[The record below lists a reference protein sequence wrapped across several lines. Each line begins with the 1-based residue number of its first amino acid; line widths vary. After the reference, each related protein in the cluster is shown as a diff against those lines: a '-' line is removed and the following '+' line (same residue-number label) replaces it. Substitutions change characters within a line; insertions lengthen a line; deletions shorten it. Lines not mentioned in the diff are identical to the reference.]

1 MKLFKTLMVGLI
13 LFLLNPAQADP
24 ISGTVYG
31 VYPEG
36 VMVDYGAG
44 SYLVPTQYA
53 NFEIGGIRANWG
65 TLSPGQAVNFI
76 VPDPYW
82 DRVVRVPDPYQWKM
96 KYHPNHPHGGPPGQM
111 KKNAN
116 GNWNGQSNGKNK
128 GKGKK
133 K

>member
-1 MKLFKTLMVGLI
+1 MKLFKTLIVGI
-13 LFLLNPAQADP
+13 FLLLINPAQADP

-53 NFEIGGIRANWG
+53 SFEIGGVRASWG
-65 TLSPGQAVNFI
+65 SLSPGQAVNFI

-82 DRVVRVPDPYQWKM
+82 NRVVRVPDPYQWKI
-96 KYHPNHPHGGPPGQM
+96 KNHPNHPHGGPPGQM
-111 KKNAN
+111 KKNGYN
-116 GNWNGQSNGKNK
+116 GNGNSNGKNK
-128 GKGKK
+128 GKGKWK
-133 K
+133 

>member
-1 MKLFKTLMVGLI
+1 MGI
-13 LFLLNPAQADP
+13 LFLIIPAQADP

-36 VMVDYGAG
+36 VMVDYGGG
-44 SYLVPTQYA
+44 SYLVPSQYA
-53 NFEIGGIRANWG
+53 NFEIGGMKASWG
-65 TLSPGQAVNFI
+65 SLSPGQAVNFI

-111 KKNAN
+111 IYK
-116 GNWNGQSNGKNK
+116 GNKGNKGKSKGNSK